1 MKNKRN
7 RKILIIGP
15 FPLPISGVSLANKV
29 VKEILIESPN
39 FKVRTINTSF
49 NKFDEKLGK
58 LTLRKLLFYLALN
71 FQVFKVFTND
81 IIYITP
87 GQTFYGITKYSLF
100 ILLTALLKKEIII
113 HVHGNH
119 LRYEY
124 QSLNG
129 IKKKIF
135 YYLLSKSTKGIVLS
149 ESLKGNM
156 SLFIK
161 EENIYTLYNFA
172 EDYLVS
178 TNEEIRT
185 DRLRIVFLSNLMIE
199 KGILELLEALEMLE
213 EQNIDYEAKI
223 AGNIEVANKKRFI
236 TIFKNLKFTE
246 YLGVVN
252 GEQKKEL
259 LEWSNVF
266 VLPTHYKM
274 EGQPISIIE
283 AMATNNVIITTKLAG
298 IMDIIQEKNGY
309 FVEKRSAKSI
319 ADKLKFISENKEVIA
334 SISGRNKRLFLERF
348 TLSHFKNNFIKIMNS

>member
-1 MKNKRN
+1 
-7 RKILIIGP
+7 
-15 FPLPISGVSLANKV
+15 
-29 VKEILIESPN
+29 
-39 FKVRTINTSF
+39 
-49 NKFDEKLGK
+49 
-58 LTLRKLLFYLALN
+58 
-71 FQVFKVFTND
+71 
-81 IIYITP
+81 
-87 GQTFYGITKYSLF
+87 
-100 ILLTALLKKEIII
+100 
-113 HVHGNH
+113 
-119 LRYEY
+119 
-124 QSLNG
+124 LNG

-178 TNEEIRT
+178 TNEEIKT

-213 EQNIDYEAKI
+213 EQNIDYQAKI

-266 VLPTHYKM
+266 VLPTYYKM

-283 AMATNNVIITTKLAG
+283 AMATNNLIITTKLAG